1 VTDAPPPE
9 NAPGSGSPAVPTLSA
24 GARTPGRVVADPW
37 SSLRVHTPSNVAIGR
52 VGHSLPTS
60 EVLRFGLAHTQARD
74 AVHTALDV
82 DRLSADLTAAGW
94 ANLNVHSAADT
105 RHTYLCRP
113 DLGRRLSACSTE
125 RLAAL
130 AGQAERPPDL
140 CLVIGDGLSSV
151 AVQAHAVP
159 LLGALRAR
167 LRGSVI
173 DSEDPRAISPVVIAT
188 QARVA
193 LADEIAQRLR
203 ARMVVMLIGER
214 PGLSSPDSL
223 GVYATWAPCVGR
235 TDAERNCI
243 SNIRAEGL
251 SYPAAAFR
259 LGWLIEQAFERRVTG
274 VELKDES
281 GRVALN
287 LPTQVPAG
295 G

>member
-1 VTDAPPPE
+1 MTDAPPPE

-60 EVLRFGLAHTQARD
+60 EVLRFGLAHAQARD

-140 CLVIGDGLSSV
+140 CLVIGDGLS
-151 AVQAHAVP
+151 
-159 LLGALRAR
+159 
-167 LRGSVI
+167 
-173 DSEDPRAISPVVIAT
+173 
-188 QARVA
+188 
-193 LADEIAQRLR
+193 
-203 ARMVVMLIGER
+203 
-214 PGLSSPDSL
+214 
-223 GVYATWAPCVGR
+223 
-235 TDAERNCI
+235 
-243 SNIRAEGL
+243 
-251 SYPAAAFR
+251 AAAFR